1 MAKKKNVKKD
11 IEFVTYEILNDCF
24 LSIDTHPDR
33 NKDEITKLI
42 GETIAKRNELIKRVN
57 DRKVDKKEINKH
69 FKSIYADLMKSA
81 DNSFGTL
88 SKLIK
93 D

>member
-1 MAKKKNVKKD
+1 MAKKRNVKKD
-11 IEFVTYEILNDCF
+11 IEFLTYEILNDCF
-24 LSIDTHPDR
+24 LSIDTHPTR

-42 GETIAKRNELIKRVN
+42 SETIAKRNELIQRVN
-57 DRKVDKKEINKH
+57 DRKVEKKDINKH
-69 FKSIYADLMKSA
+69 FKSIYSDLMKSA
-81 DNSFGTL
+81 DVSFNTL

>member
-1 MAKKKNVKKD
+1 MAKKRNVKKD
-11 IEFVTYEILNDCF
+11 IEFLTYEILNDCF
-24 LSIDTHPDR
+24 LSIDTHPER
-33 NKDEITKLI
+33 NKEGITKLI
-42 GETIAKRNELIKRVN
+42 SETIAKRNELIKRVN

-81 DNSFGTL
+81 DESFAKL
-88 SKLIK
+88 SQLIK